1 MDLVI
6 TVELMEEYNTIS
18 EYEKDKKV
26 FMEIYEKVMKEEI
39 DLHTLSA
46 ETINKIS
53 ILLKEDI
60 KIKERYVEILKSKL
74 NNC

>member
-1 MDLVI
+1 
-6 TVELMEEYNTIS
+6 MEEYNTIS
-18 EYEKDKKV
+18 EYEKDKKD
-26 FMEIYEKVMKEEI
+26 FMEIYEKVMKDEI

-60 KIKERYVEILKSKL
+60 KIKERYVEILKAKL
-74 NNC
+74 KNN

>member
-1 MDLVI
+1 MIIVK
-6 TVELMEEYNTIS
+6 LMEEHNTMS
-18 EYEKDKKV
+18 EYEKDKKN
-26 FMEIYEKVMKEEI
+26 FMEIYEKVMKDEI